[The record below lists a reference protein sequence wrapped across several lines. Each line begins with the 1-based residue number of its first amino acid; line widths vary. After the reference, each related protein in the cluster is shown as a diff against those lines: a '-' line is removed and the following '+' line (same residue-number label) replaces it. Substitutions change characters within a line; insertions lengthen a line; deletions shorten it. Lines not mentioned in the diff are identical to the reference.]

1 MSGATTVETVLCA
14 VRGPREADVVTAL
27 DAPGLQ
33 VTRRCADVVELRA
46 AAAAGAGRIALV
58 SADLPALDRETMGD
72 LHAHGLAVV
81 ALATTG
87 TWEEDR
93 VRALGADVVVD
104 TAAPAEALC
113 EAVLLAAT
121 RTGSDEAG
129 SHAPSAPS
137 GAGARAAEPAR
148 HDGRVVAVWG
158 PTGAPGRTTL
168 AVNLAA
174 ELAGAPPAGRRRL
187 SRRDRRTAEVDVP
200 AVAPTGPESA
210 VLLVDA
216 DTYGGAVAQHLGMLD
231 ESPGLAAAARSAGQ
245 GALDATGLVAL
256 APEVLPRVQVL
267 TGVARAA
274 RWPELPGAS
283 LDVVWE
289 VARTVADWTVVD
301 CGFGIE
307 RDELL
312 TYDTRAPQR
321 NGATLSAL
329 AAADAVVV
337 VGGADPVSLQRL
349 VRALDDLAEAG
360 VAAGALRVVVANR
373 VRSTVVGP
381 QPERAV
387 REALARYAGV
397 EDLFAVPDDRA
408 LDAALREG
416 RALHEVSPGGA
427 ARRAVA
433 RLAEHLRDATP
444 LPAGVGVGDAS
455 LQTAH

>member
-1 MSGATTVETVLCA
+1 MSGATAVATVLCA
-14 VRGPREADVVTAL
+14 VRGPLEAEVVTAL
-27 DAPGLQ
+27 GSPGLQ

-46 AAAAGAGRIALV
+46 AAAAGAGRVALV
-58 SADLPALDRETMGD
+58 SADFPALDREAIGD

-81 ALATTG
+81 ALAAPG

-104 TAAPAEALC
+104 VVAPPDVLC
-113 EAVLLAAT
+113 ETVRRAVV
-121 RTGSDEAG
+121 RTGSDGAAPPE
-129 SHAPSAPS
+129 PSAPT
-137 GAGARAAEPAR
+137 GTAATPAAPER
-148 HDGRVVAVWG
+148 REGRVVAVWG

-174 ELAGAPPAGRRRL
+174 ELAGPPSAARRRPA
-187 SRRDRRTAEVDVP
+187 RRDRRTPEVDVP
-200 AVAPTGPESA
+200 AVAPTGPEAA

-274 RWPELPGAS
+274 RWPELPGTS

-349 VRALDDLAEAG
+349 VRALDDLAETGA
-360 VAAGALRVVVANR
+360 AAGALRVVVVNR

-381 QPERAV
+381 RPERAV

-397 EDLFAVPDDRA
+397 VDVHAVPEDRA
-408 LDAALREG
+408 LDTALREG
-416 RALHEVSPGGA
+416 RALHEVSPAGA

-433 RLAEHLRDATP
+433 GLAAHLRETAPVP
-444 LPAGVGVGDAS
+444 LGAGVGDGSPQA
-455 LQTAH
+455 AH

>member
-1 MSGATTVETVLCA
+1 MSGATTVVTVLCA
-14 VRGPREADVVTAL
+14 VRGPLEAAVVTAL
-27 DAPGLQ
+27 DSPGLQ

-58 SADLPALDRETMGD
+58 SADLPALDREAVGE

-81 ALATTG
+81 ALAAPG

-104 TAAPAEALC
+104 VAAPPDSLC
-113 EAVLLAAT
+113 DAVRRAVV
-121 RTGSDEAG
+121 RTGPEGADPYG
-129 SHAPSAPS
+129 PSVPLGIATP
-137 GAGARAAEPAR
+137 AEPGR
-148 HDGRVVAVWG
+148 RDGRVVAVWG

-174 ELAGAPPAGRRRL
+174 ELAGPPAVARRRL
-187 SRRDRRTAEVDVP
+187 ARRDRRAPEVDVP
-200 AVAPTGPESA
+200 AVAPAGPEA
-210 VLLVDA
+210 TALLVDA

-245 GALDATGLVAL
+245 GALDAAGLAAL

-274 RWPELPGAS
+274 RWPELPGTS

-307 RDELL
+307 RDEML

-360 VAAGALRVVVANR
+360 AAAGALRVVVVNR
-373 VRSTVVGP
+373 VRTTVVGP
-381 QPERAV
+381 RPERAV
-387 REALARYAGV
+387 REALARYAGLA
-397 EDLFAVPDDRA
+397 DLHAVPDDRA
-408 LDAALREG
+408 LDTALREG

-433 RLAEHLRDATP
+433 GLAAHLREVTP
-444 LPAGVGVGDAS
+444 APLGAGVGDAS
-455 LQTAH
+455 PQTAH